1 MGGSVVKN
9 VSVHPVTYI
18 ADLCE
23 ELTVLAAK
31 LGQKD
36 LARVLEMAEIEAR
49 YVSAEPQRG
58 EAKSFEKAAAK
69 RRRKHADRGAEM
81 RV

>member
-9 VSVHPVTYI
+9 VSAHPIIYI
-18 ADLCE
+18 ANVCE
-23 ELTVLAAK
+23 ELTMLAAK

-49 YVSAEPQRG
+49 YVGVEPQRI
-58 EAKSFEKAAAK
+58 EAKPAEKAAAK
-69 RRRKHADRGAEM
+69 RRRKYTDRGVEI